1 MIKVYGADWCSDT
14 KKTLNHL
21 DVLGVDYEY
30 VNVEQSLDA
39 SEWVKSKND
48 GKERKP
54 TVSIGE
60 KILSVPNENELD
72 SLLKQEG
79 LIN

>member
-1 MIKVYGADWCSDT
+1 MVKVYGADWCGDT
-14 KKTLNHL
+14 RKALNHL

-30 VNVEQSLDA
+30 VNVEQNLDA

-54 TVSIGE
+54 TLIVGE

-72 SLLKQEG
+72 SVLKQEG
-79 LIN
+79 LIE